1 MYRTLRLLLL
11 CLPLAATAA
20 EALRIGV
27 SGPFT
32 GGSAPM
38 GISMRN
44 GIRLA
49 AAEINRSGGIRGR
62 PLLLIERD
70 DMGRSDI
77 GIRIAK
83 ELTLHQ
89 RVIASVGFV
98 NSGVALASQGH
109 YQQAGI
115 PAITAVATAPQVT
128 EQFAP
133 PKQPINYVFRVSASD
148 AQQAPL
154 IVREAKRSGLSR
166 LAIFHDKTNYGRTG
180 KDELLK
186 ALRQQGLSPVYT
198 GQFRLG
204 ERDMIAQL
212 RRARDLG
219 AQAILTYAIGPE
231 LAQIANSLAQL
242 DWRPQLI
249 GSWTL
254 SMSNFIDD
262 AGPNA
267 EGARMVQ
274 TFISDSADP
283 LRQDFVARYLQTFG
297 GRRIPSA
304 VSAAQGYDSMLLLA
318 ATLRHSTSTDGKAI
332 VRALE
337 NLPAPVKGVIT
348 TYHKPF
354 SASDHDA
361 IDLAVPVIGKLQ
373 HGEVVHAY
381 SNERTQKRRP

>member
-1 MYRTLRLLLL
+1 MYRAICFVLL
-11 CLPLAATAA
+11 CFSVAAHAV

-27 SGPFT
+27 SGPFS

-38 GISMRN
+38 GVSMRN

-49 AAEINRSGGIRGR
+49 AAEINGAGGIHGR

-70 DMGRSDI
+70 DQGRSDK
-77 GIRIAK
+77 GINIAK
-83 ELTLHQ
+83 ELILRQ

-98 NSGVALASQGH
+98 NSGVALASQGV

-115 PAITAVATAPQVT
+115 PAMTAVATAPKVT
-128 EQFAP
+128 QQFAP
-133 PKQPINYVFRVSASD
+133 PKYPLNFVFRVSATD

-166 LAIFHDKTNYGRTG
+166 LAIFHDQTNYGRLG
-180 KDELLK
+180 LQELLK
-186 ALRQQGLSPVYT
+186 AMSNEGLAPVYV

-204 ERDMIAQL
+204 EHDMIPQL
-212 RRARDLG
+212 REAQSKG

-231 LAQIANSLAQL
+231 LAQIANTLAQM
-242 DWRPQLI
+242 DWRPPLI

-262 AGPNA
+262 AGPNGD
-267 EGARMVQ
+267 GARMVQ

-283 LRQDFVARYLQTFG
+283 LRQAFVARYLKTFG

-304 VSAAQGYDSMLLLA
+304 VAAAQGYDSLLLLA
-318 ATLRHSTSTDGKAI
+318 AALREAGSTDGKAI
-332 VRALE
+332 VLALE
-337 NLPAPVKGVIT
+337 SLKAPVQGVIT

-354 SASDHDA
+354 SHSNHDA
-361 IDLAVPVIGKLQ
+361 IDLSIPMIGKLQ
-373 HGEVVHAY
+373 KSEIVHAY
-381 SNERTQKRRP
+381 ANERTQKRR